1 VLNLNAGKFCSNK
14 FHSKFGSNF
23 ELTLILKTIEM
34 NLMGEKGLQNQTKRR
49 SRPVL
54 ERINFEIKICVTII
68 FNFDDKN

>member
-1 VLNLNAGKFCSNK
+1 
-14 FHSKFGSNF
+14 
-23 ELTLILKTIEM
+23 
-34 NLMGEKGLQNQTKRR
+34 MGEKGLQNQTKRR